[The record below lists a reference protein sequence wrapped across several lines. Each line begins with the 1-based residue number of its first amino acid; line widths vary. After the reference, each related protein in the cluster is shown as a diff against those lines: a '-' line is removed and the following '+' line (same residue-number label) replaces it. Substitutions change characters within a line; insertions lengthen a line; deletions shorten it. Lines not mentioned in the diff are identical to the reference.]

1 MKPTSFL
8 GSSEDTGNE
17 VGRKRHY
24 GKPWEESFWVVLGS
38 INKRHFCLI
47 GPLEIALTHA
57 LYHALPLASS
67 FTRSCI
73 FGL

>member
-24 GKPWEESFWVVLGS
+24 GKGKNRF
-38 INKRHFCLI
+38 
-47 GPLEIALTHA
+47 A
-57 LYHALPLASS
+57 
-67 FTRSCI
+67 
-73 FGL
+73 

>member
-24 GKPWEESFWVVLGS
+24 GKGKPVVRNCAKHLHYFTPSCYPRVYLGYT
-38 INKRHFCLI
+38 F
-47 GPLEIALTHA
+47 GVEIEM
-57 LYHALPLASS
+57 
-67 FTRSCI
+67 
-73 FGL
+73 